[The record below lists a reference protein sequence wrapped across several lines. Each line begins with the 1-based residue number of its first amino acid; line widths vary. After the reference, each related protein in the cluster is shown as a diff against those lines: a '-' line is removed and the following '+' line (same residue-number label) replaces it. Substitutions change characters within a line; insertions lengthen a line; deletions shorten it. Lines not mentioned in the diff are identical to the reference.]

1 MTDCRSCSTPIDTAG
16 KLSVL
21 SGTPLSDAE
30 GSSYRS
36 IVGALQYLTMTRLDL
51 QYAVQQAC
59 LHMHAPTTDRQSLVK
74 RILRYVRGTCSLGLH
89 LRGSQQLDLVAYSNA
104 D

>member
-89 LRGSQQLDLVAYSNA
+89 LRGSQQLDLVAFSNA